1 MAYNTFYPDGWKDNE
16 EGATP
21 ITAASLNHM
30 EKGIKDND
38 AAIQAQAKDIENL
51 DKKDDTVLK
60 EAKKYADDIFTAA
73 KAFSNA
79 NLGTAK
85 SYTDST
91 AAALRVSALNDA
103 KAAITTR
110 MGGLSL
116 AINAV
121 DRGLDI
127 IVD

>member
-1 MAYNTFYPDGWKDNE
+1 MAYTKFYPDGWKANE
-16 EGATP
+16 EGGTP
-21 ITAASLNHM
+21 ITPESLNHM
-30 EKGIKDND
+30 EKGIEDND
-38 AAIQAQAKDIENL
+38 AAIQAQKTDIENL

-60 EAKKYADDIFTAA
+60 EAKKYADDILAAA
-73 KAFSNA
+73 KAFSNT

-91 AAALRVSALNDA
+91 AAALRVSILADA
-103 KAAITTR
+103 KAAAASR

-121 DRGLDI
+121 DLGLDI
-127 IVD
+127 IAD